1 MGWGPLEASAWLLG
15 SISCMSVI
23 CTVTRFLGAAHRV
36 SPGKWG
42 TGAGR
47 GGESLIS
54 SPDSWLELE
63 ALPSDVKLSP
73 GWGWLP
79 QVGILVVQ
87 ASLVTL
93 TLAVLP
99 SEPGQPEEK
108 AEEAVHR
115 AQVARACYL
124 VSGSEEPGTG
134 WRLVALQ
141 LGPRRLL
148 LLLSAQSPTYGLRG
162 LATHTLHALT
172 PLL

>member
-1 MGWGPLEASAWLLG
+1 MLNLAQDG
-15 SISCMSVI
+15 
-23 CTVTRFLGAAHRV
+23 
-36 SPGKWG
+36 
-42 TGAGR
+42 
-47 GGESLIS
+47 
-54 SPDSWLELE
+54 
-63 ALPSDVKLSP
+63 
-73 GWGWLP
+73 GWLP

-87 ASLVTL
+87 ASLVTS
-93 TLAVLP
+93 TFAVLP

-108 AEEAVHR
+108 AEEAIHR

-124 VSGSEEPGTG
+124 VLGTEEPGTG